1 MSIRYW
7 SQIGIGL
14 IIFGFA
20 SLVSWY
26 EGSTLLDNS
35 WEWRYSAPFSEM
47 IHGSVQSSN
56 DIVALDFFVYAAKFS
71 PFYPGVM
78 FISAS
83 YLSVLIAFRLLK
95 QTIFRISI
103 ALLGVIDLVISFI
116 ISSSPTAGAN
126 ILFWLL
132 LLVGLLMTVVAGFLH
147 LFPFIRMKSHFDAK

>member
-14 IIFGFA
+14 VIFGFA

-26 EGSTLLDNS
+26 EGSALLDNS
-35 WEWRYSAPFSEM
+35 WEWRYSAPFSDM

-71 PFYPGVM
+71 PVYPGLM

-83 YLSVLIAFRLLK
+83 YLLVLIAFRLFK
-95 QTIFRISI
+95 QSSFRILI
-103 ALLGVIDLVISFI
+103 ALLGVIDLVLSFL

-132 LLVGLLMTVVAGFLH
+132 LLVGLLMTVVAGVLH
-147 LFPFIRMKSHFDAK
+147 LFPFLGMKSHFDSK